1 MSQFNWKEPR
11 PKDGDEN
18 EQFYNPESH
27 VYTNY
32 FETAEGKKALSLM
45 PEWVFRPK
53 EIKKVQ

>member
-32 FETAEGKKALSLM
+32 FETAEGKKA
-45 PEWVFRPK
+45 
-53 EIKKVQ
+53 